1 MRVLN
6 YLCYRRITLT
16 VVQRRVLAVSITRC
30 AHCTRS
36 FSTTDTNSNS
46 FWEECSILYT
56 VYSRE
61 RNGKKIHYTK
71 GKRSLSKVLLTH
83 ISTSCLDEQ
92 HSNISPPPVSLSSQ
106 KGVIRKVVRLLVLLD
121 RMSWESRFLTFCF
134 NVSWQIH
141 NTQEAVYYL
150 ALSSA
155 LYCSMC
161 WLSLSLWLSLPLSL
175 VFSW

>member
-83 ISTSCLDEQ
+83 IFNVSCLDEQ
-92 HSNISPPPVSLSSQ
+92 HSNISPPPVFLSASQ

-121 RMSWESRFLTFCF
+121 RMS
-134 NVSWQIH
+134 
-141 NTQEAVYYL
+141 
-150 ALSSA
+150 
-155 LYCSMC
+155 
-161 WLSLSLWLSLPLSL
+161 
-175 VFSW
+175 